1 MASYAARPWDCAK
14 RYGNSGTVR
23 GEPVAKVRSS
33 NPFPALERHKNM
45 NLATFRKSGEPV
57 VTSACYVIL
66 DGKLYVRT
74 GTGTGKAKRIR
85 NNPRVLLA
93 PAMVRGKKVG
103 PESEAKARILG
114 PGQEELAGGALE
126 SLRRRYKT
134 TPLVDLVVG
143 REELAV
149 LEIVPAGR

>member
-1 MASYAARPWDCAK
+1 MVSYAARPWDWA
-14 RYGNSGTVR
+14 RRRGDSETVR
-23 GEPVAKVRSS
+23 GEPVAKVRSN
-33 NPFPALERHKNM
+33 NPFPALEGHKNM
-45 NLATFRKSGEPV
+45 NLTTFRKSGEPV
-57 VTSACYVIL
+57 VTPVWYVIL

-93 PAMVRGKKVG
+93 PATVRGKKVG

-114 PGQEELAGGALE
+114 PGEEELAGEALE

-134 TPLVDLVVG
+134 TPLVDHFVG